1 VLFNYI
7 TMNKKF
13 LWGIIVLTFSGM
25 ANGQSFGDIYQKS
38 MPEARKINYAYLR
51 EADVIWSKRY
61 YRLIDL
67 REKMNQALYYPTTP
81 TLDGRKSFITIL
93 LEEIKAGRLNA
104 YDPLIENKPYTYDE
118 IETNM
123 GATTRTQSYQIDAA
137 GNTKDTTIREEAR
150 PEDVKQLMLYE
161 EWYFDKKLS
170 RLDVRIIGVMPMWIG
185 IDRDLQ
191 QPLRKPLF
199 WIRFDDIRDVL
210 AKNEAFVTNNDAQRI
225 SFDDL
230 FTQRRFGSIIW
241 GESNVFNDRMIQ
253 GYLVGK
259 QALFESEKVKN
270 ELFNQEHDFW
280 EF

>member
-1 VLFNYI
+1 
-7 TMNKKF
+7 MNKKF
-13 LWGIIVLTFSGM
+13 LWGIILLTFSSIT
-25 ANGQSFGDIYQKS
+25 ANAQSFGDIYQKS
-38 MPEARKINYAYLR
+38 IPEARKINYAFLR

-93 LEEIKAGRLNA
+93 LEEIQAGKLNA
-104 YDPLIENKPYTYDE
+104 YGALDNKPTTYDE
-118 IETNM
+118 IESIM
-123 GATTRTQSYQIDAA
+123 GATSRTQSFQIDAA
-137 GNTKDTTIREEAR
+137 GNTRDTVIREDAR
-150 PEDVKQLMLYE
+150 PDDVKQLMLYE

-170 RLDVRIIGVMPMWIG
+170 RLDVRIIGVMPIWMG

-191 QPLRKPLF
+191 QPLRKPMF
-199 WIRFDDIRDVL
+199 WIRFDEIRDVL

-230 FTQRRFGSIIW
+230 FTQRRFGSIIY
-241 GESNVFNDRMIQ
+241 GESNVFNDRLIQ
-253 GYLVGK
+253 NYLVGK

-270 ELFNQEHDFW
+270 DLFNQEHDFW